1 MTYSTLALP
10 QAAPGADPVGEG
22 LPSSIALRTAC
33 GGDLDG
39 IHALIA
45 THVESDHLLPRTR
58 EEIAHRLPRFVVAAT
73 DDDELVG
80 CAELAPLSGP
90 VAEVRSLVV
99 TSQVRGVGVGR
110 AMLDALARRARLD
123 GHARLCAF
131 THKPAYFL
139 RLGFSI
145 VPHVWVREK
154 IAVDCVACPLFRT
167 CGQHAVVLPL
177 DATARHQR
185 RGAERVQ

>member
-1 MTYSTLALP
+1 MTFATMALP
-10 QAAPGADPVGEG
+10 QAAPGARLVDDEMPA
-22 LPSSIALRTAC
+22 SIELRTAR
-33 GGDLDG
+33 GSDVDA

-45 THVESDHLLPRTR
+45 SHVESDHLLPRTR
-58 EEIAHRLPRFVVAAT
+58 EEIAGRLARFVVASA
-73 DDDELVG
+73 DEELVG
-80 CAELAPLSGP
+80 CAELAPLSGT

-99 TSQVRGVGVGR
+99 AEQVRGFGVGR

-145 VPHVWVREK
+145 VPHLWVREK
-154 IAVDCVACPLFRT
+154 IATDCVSCSLFRT

-177 DATARHQR
+177 ERAARRQPT
-185 RGAERVQ
+185 ERVA